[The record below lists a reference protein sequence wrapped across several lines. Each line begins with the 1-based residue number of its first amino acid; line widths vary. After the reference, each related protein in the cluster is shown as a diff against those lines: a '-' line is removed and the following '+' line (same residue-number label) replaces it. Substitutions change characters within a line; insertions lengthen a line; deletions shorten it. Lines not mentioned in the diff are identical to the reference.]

1 MRISGI
7 TYVPRKSRKLKKVL
21 ISIIIILIAAIPV
34 IFFFFPNVI
43 TLVGEFFSGILKT
56 FPFWKE

>member
-7 TYVPRKSRKLKKVL
+7 TYVPRKSRKLRKIL
-21 ISIIIILIAAIPV
+21 ILIIIILIAAISV
-34 IFFFFPNVI
+34 ISLLFPNILKTVI
-43 TLVGEFFSGILKT
+43 DFFDGIFKT